1 LDTAFSKEIQLMRYL
16 LLTIIAIGF
25 TFSAQAQDR
34 LFSQTYSAPLTLNPA
49 LTGAF
54 DGKFRVSGI
63 YRNQW
68 NGILEQ
74 PFQTYST
81 ALDFKFGVGKGYK
94 KKDLA
99 GAGILFYTDKVGEL
113 DFSTTKIAV
122 SGAFHKALDQR
133 SQQYLSAGFQ
143 MGIVQR
149 NINYSSVTFQ
159 DQFNG
164 LTGFNDPTAEDL
176 PENNFAFGDASVG
189 LNYAYTPAARTSLFV
204 GVGVHHFLTPS
215 VSFYDRNDALGIY
228 DEDPLDIKYT
238 LQVSGSLPL
247 GQNLSILPRFIGA
260 YQGSHLKVDAGT
272 NFRIGLGELQK
283 FALHIGGYARVVA
296 NETEIAGSA
305 AVTPSAF
312 SVPTAVVLLGIEYSN
327 ILFGFSYD
335 LNLKDVALGQNAFEI
350 SVAYLGEYED
360 DLLLC
365 PKF

>member
-1 LDTAFSKEIQLMRYL
+1 MRYL
-16 LLTIIAIGF
+16 ILLIIGIGCA
-25 TFSAQAQDR
+25 FSAQAQDR
-34 LFSQTYSAPLTLNPA
+34 FFSQTYSAPLTLNPA

-68 NGILEQ
+68 NGILER
-74 PFQTYST
+74 PYQTYST
-81 ALDFKFGVGKGYK
+81 ALDFKFPVGGNYK
-94 KKDLA
+94 KKDLV
-99 GAGILFYTDKVGEL
+99 GAGIVFFTDKVGEL
-113 DFSTTKIAV
+113 DFSTTNIAI

-133 SQQYLSAGFQ
+133 SKQYLSAGFQ

-176 PENNFAFGDASVG
+176 PENNFAYGDLSVG

-204 GVGVHHFLTPS
+204 GVGVHHFLTPP
-215 VSFYDRNDALGIY
+215 VGFYARNDEFGIF

-238 LQVSGSLPL
+238 VQISGSLPL
-247 GQNLSILPRFIGA
+247 GTYLSILPRFVGA
-260 YQGSHLKVDAGT
+260 YQGPHLKVDAGT

-283 FALHIGGYARVVA
+283 IALHIGGYARLVA
-296 NETEIAGSA
+296 NETDVVGA
-305 AVTPSAF
+305 ADVTPDAF
-312 SVPTAVVLLGIEYSN
+312 NVPTAVALLGIEYSN
-327 ILFGFSYD
+327 VLFGFSYD
-335 LNLKDVALGQNAFEI
+335 LHLQDIGLGQNAFEI
-350 SVAYLGEYED
+350 SIAYLGEYED
-360 DLLLC
+360 ELLLC